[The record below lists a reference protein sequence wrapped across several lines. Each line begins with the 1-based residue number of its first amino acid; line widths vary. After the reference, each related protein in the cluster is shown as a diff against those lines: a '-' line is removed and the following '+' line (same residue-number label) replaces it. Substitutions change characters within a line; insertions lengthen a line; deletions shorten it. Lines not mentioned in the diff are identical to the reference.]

1 MFSSLLRYEFTSP
14 LFSYSFYSST
24 TPQKICASSALF
36 PVIFFPQHFS
46 SSDCGCQMKR
56 DLSELFPYVES
67 TLGFI
72 DAYICKV
79 GPEIFPLLS
88 CIHLKKHQH
97 LFITNSVAHLFHL
110 ANQPHEAVIK
120 EGQK

>member
-1 MFSSLLRYEFTSP
+1 
-14 LFSYSFYSST
+14 
-24 TPQKICASSALF
+24 
-36 PVIFFPQHFS
+36 
-46 SSDCGCQMKR
+46 MKQ

-88 CIHLKKHQH
+88 CIHLEKHQH